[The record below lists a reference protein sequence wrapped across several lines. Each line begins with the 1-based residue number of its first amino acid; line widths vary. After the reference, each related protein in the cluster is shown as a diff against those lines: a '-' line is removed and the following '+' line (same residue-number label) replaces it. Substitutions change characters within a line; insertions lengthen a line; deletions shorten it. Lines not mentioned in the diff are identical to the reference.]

1 MQIYVEKGRLQA
13 EFDNIVE
20 LVDAG
25 DIIGVTGTMKRTDK
39 VIEYFNKVSLSATFL
54 FLYSCGLTSFQGEL
68 SVYVSSWVML
78 TKSLQPL
85 PDKYHGLTDV
95 SKRYRLRHLD
105 MIVNPEVRN
114 VFRARAKITSLIR
127 QMLDSDS
134 FLEV

>member
-1 MQIYVEKGRLQA
+1 MKADIND
-13 EFDNIVE
+13 F
-20 LVDAG
+20 
-25 DIIGVTGTMKRTDK
+25 IIG
-39 VIEYFNKVSLSATFL
+39 
-54 FLYSCGLTSFQGEL
+54 SFITQGEL

-134 FLEV
+134 FLEVKDSWYHSNHNFYSMRCACTVVRLQIGA

>member
-1 MQIYVEKGRLQA
+1 M
-13 EFDNIVE
+13 
-20 LVDAG
+20 
-25 DIIGVTGTMKRTDK
+25 
-39 VIEYFNKVSLSATFL
+39 
-54 FLYSCGLTSFQGEL
+54 
-68 SVYVSSWVML
+68 YVSSWVML

-134 FLEV
+134 FLEVEAAYLRNPELEKI

>member
-1 MQIYVEKGRLQA
+1 MNNYL
-13 EFDNIVE
+13 F
-20 LVDAG
+20 VD
-25 DIIGVTGTMKRTDK
+25 
-39 VIEYFNKVSLSATFL
+39 
-54 FLYSCGLTSFQGEL
+54 QGEL

-95 SKRYRLRHLD
+95 SKRYRQRHLD

-134 FLEV
+134 FLEVGAILPI